1 MALNESV
8 VEAVANANFKTLAE
22 QVASNTASHQ
32 QRLQILAETSLARSI
47 DHLNTTSVP
56 EGLGMAAAQRGDLA
70 KQITDLAAAVSSMQ
84 ASVKAGQ
91 TVPPVTA

>member
-8 VEAVANANFKTLAE
+8 VEAVANANFKTLGE
-22 QVASNTASHQ
+22 QVASNVASHQ

-56 EGLGMAAAQRGDLA
+56 EGMGSAAMQRGDLG
-70 KQITDLAAAVSSMQ
+70 KQIADLSASVSSMLVNLKSANQ
-84 ASVKAGQ
+84 A
-91 TVPPVTA
+91 